1 MNQAVLDDSSPK
13 RVDEAPAVPP
23 LVSLAFILL
32 LGLVILY
39 VVPRPSG
46 ISPEGWR
53 MLAIFLCTIF
63 GLTLRPLPVG
73 AVVLIGLTS
82 TILTGVLTIT
92 QALSAYGGSSVWLV
106 VSAFFIARALI
117 GSGLARRIALIF
129 VRAIGHTSL
138 GLGYS
143 LIASDL
149 VLAGIIPSNS
159 ARVGGV
165 IFPVTRSL
173 VLIYKSRPGPTAALL
188 GTYIMLTIYHGDLV
202 ACAMFITGQASN
214 PIAADLAM
222 KTAQV
227 TINWA
232 SWLWTAL
239 LPGLAGIVA
248 VPWVIYRLSPPK
260 IRHTPE
266 AAELAEKELKEM
278 GPLSRD
284 EKIVFS
290 VFLLVCGIWS
300 TSALHTIQTTTGA
313 LVGVVVLLMTK
324 ALSWEDAMKEHVAWD
339 VFIWYGGMIR
349 MGEAL
354 NEFGLT
360 SLFARWVS
368 GHFGGWE
375 WPALMAVIVL
385 IYFYVHYAFASL
397 TSHIISLY
405 APFLAVLLAAGAPAP
420 LAAYAMA
427 FYTNLSASL
436 THYGTTHS
444 PIIYSAGYISIGL
457 WWKVGLLISFVHLS
471 IWTVVGLVWWRLI
484 GLW

>member
-1 MNQAVLDDSSPK
+1 
-13 RVDEAPAVPP
+13 
-23 LVSLAFILL
+23 
-32 LGLVILY
+32 
-39 VVPRPSG
+39 
-46 ISPEGWR
+46 
-53 MLAIFLCTIF
+53 
-63 GLTLRPLPVG
+63 
-73 AVVLIGLTS
+73 
-82 TILTGVLTIT
+82 
-92 QALSAYGGSSVWLV
+92 
-106 VSAFFIARALI
+106 
-117 GSGLARRIALIF
+117 
-129 VRAIGHTSL
+129 
-138 GLGYS
+138 
-143 LIASDL
+143 
-149 VLAGIIPSNS
+149 
-159 ARVGGV
+159 
-165 IFPVTRSL
+165 
-173 VLIYKSRPGPTAALL
+173 
-188 GTYIMLTIYHGDLV
+188 
-202 ACAMFITGQASN
+202 
-214 PIAADLAM
+214 
-222 KTAQV
+222 
-227 TINWA
+227 
-232 SWLWTAL
+232 
-239 LPGLAGIVA
+239 
-248 VPWVIYRLSPPK
+248 
-260 IRHTPE
+260 
-266 AAELAEKELKEM
+266 M

-284 EKIVFS
+284 EKVVLS

-339 VFIWYGGMIR
+339 VFVWYGGMIR

-360 SLFARWVS
+360 SLFAQWVS
-368 GHFGGWE
+368 GHFGGWG

-457 WWKVGLLISFVHLS
+457 WWKIGLLISFVHLS